1 MVMTIATNCSNTRS
15 CISFWER
22 FGDPPRIM
30 LRRTSSSPRATAPP
44 AMGRMIVLRNEAIA
58 VHNTAQDRPPSPA
71 SGPAKVPRSGFLSN
85 NIRRLAWHPPSAF
98 SAPARCNVRQR
109 RYFYLVVMDAFYAF
123 LADDGWAIA
132 SHIALSTL
140 MALFPFLIVLA
151 SLAGFFGSKELA
163 DQAVGLLL
171 QIWPKQVADS
181 LSGEIHDVLTTSR
194 GDILTIGAMLAVY
207 FASNGVEALR
217 VALNR
222 AYSVVEPRRWYW
234 LRLESIGYTLVAAI
248 TALAMAFLIVLGPL
262 IIEAARRNI
271 PLIVETTEKLL
282 SVSRYG
288 VTITAL
294 IIALSILHAW
304 LPAGRRGFL
313 QILPG
318 IVFTF
323 VASLVSGLVFGQYLA
338 RFANNYVTMYAGL
351 ASVIIAL
358 VFLYFIAAIFVY
370 GGELNAAIIK
380 SRLPHGVSL
389 QAAQSLKPLD
399 SQA

>member
-1 MVMTIATNCSNTRS
+1 
-15 CISFWER
+15 
-22 FGDPPRIM
+22 
-30 LRRTSSSPRATAPP
+30 
-44 AMGRMIVLRNEAIA
+44 
-58 VHNTAQDRPPSPA
+58 
-71 SGPAKVPRSGFLSN
+71 
-85 NIRRLAWHPPSAF
+85 
-98 SAPARCNVRQR
+98 VRQL
-109 RYFYLVVMDAFYAF
+109 RYVFHVCLDAFYTF

-140 MALFPFLIVLA
+140 MAMFPFLIVLT

-163 DQAVGLLL
+163 DQAATLLL
-171 QIWPKQVADS
+171 QTWPTQVADA
-181 LSGEIHDVLTTSR
+181 LSGEVHDVLMTTR
-194 GDILTIGAMLAVY
+194 TGVLTIGAVLAVY

-222 AYSVVEPRRWYW
+222 AYAVVEPRRWYW
-234 LRLESIGYTLVAAI
+234 LRLESIGYTLVAAF

-262 IIEAARRNI
+262 IIEAVRRHI
-271 PLIVETTEKLL
+271 PLVVESNEQFLN
-282 SVSRYG
+282 VARYG
-288 VTITAL
+288 ITVTAL
-294 IIALSILHAW
+294 TIALFILHAW
-304 LPAGRRGFL
+304 LPAGRRSFV

-323 VASLVSGLVFGQYLA
+323 LASLVSGIVFGQYLA

-358 VFLYFIAAIFVY
+358 VFLYFIAAIFVF

-389 QAAQSLKPLD
+389 QAAQSLKPAET
-399 SQA
+399 QA

>member
-1 MVMTIATNCSNTRS
+1 MRQ
-15 CISFWER
+15 
-22 FGDPPRIM
+22 
-30 LRRTSSSPRATAPP
+30 LRY
-44 AMGRMIVLRNEAIA
+44 IFHVCL
-58 VHNTAQDRPPSPA
+58 
-71 SGPAKVPRSGFLSN
+71 
-85 NIRRLAWHPPSAF
+85 
-98 SAPARCNVRQR
+98 
-109 RYFYLVVMDAFYAF
+109 DAFYTF

-140 MALFPFLIVLA
+140 MALFPFLIVLT

-163 DQAVGLLL
+163 DQAAGLML
-171 QIWPKQVADS
+171 QVWPKQVSDS
-181 LSGEIHDVLTTSR
+181 ISGEIHDVLTTTR
-194 GDILTIGAMLAVY
+194 GDILTVGAVLAVY

-222 AYSVVEPRRWYW
+222 AYAVVEWRRWYW
-234 LRLESIGYTLVAAI
+234 LRLESIGYTLVAAF

-262 IIEAARRNI
+262 IIEAARRYI
-271 PLIVETTEKLL
+271 PLIVESNESILNIA
-282 SVSRYG
+282 RYG
-288 VTITAL
+288 ITISAL
-294 IIALSILHAW
+294 TIALFILHAW
-304 LPAGRRGFL
+304 LPAGRRNLL

-318 IVFTF
+318 IIFTM
-323 VASLVSGLVFGQYLA
+323 VASLISGVVFGQYLA

-389 QAAQSLKPLD
+389 QAAQSLKPVET
-399 SQA
+399 QA